1 MVFFEKKREV
11 IFVFRLLRYM
21 KKYWYLAILAPLFMV
36 IEVGMDMVLTM
47 YMQQMVDNGISI
59 GSMENVIKYGL
70 IMIGVLIIG
79 VAGGML
85 ANVFT
90 NLSCYKFGNDLRKA
104 VFSKI
109 MDLSLNQSDRFKTG
123 SLVTRVT
130 NDITQIQNMIAMCL
144 RGLIRAGSF
153 FVLGI
158 IFTLSISLRFG
169 IVLAI
174 VLPVEII
181 LMLIFMRFVFPVFK
195 QIQER
200 LDKVNSVVLENV
212 TGSRVV
218 KAFSKEEYEYNRFY
232 NVNNDYTDKLLF
244 VSKITAFISPL
255 LNLIVYG
262 GQIIIYYLGG
272 TAIIDAFKKNIAPE
286 LMVGQITQAVTYI
299 SMICMSLIFLGMT
312 FTVIARAYASA
323 SRINEV
329 LDAKV
334 EIVDG
339 ELTLADVKDSDR
351 GTVVFNH
358 VSFGYPLAKTNVL
371 NDLSFKINKGE
382 TIAIVGSTGCGKSSL
397 VNLIVRFY
405 DTTDGSIM
413 VSGHNVKEYKKEE
426 LHKMVAIC
434 LQKAELFAGTIEE
447 NIAFGNMNA
456 NSEEVK
462 KAARIAQAEEF
473 ILTKDLGYDEPV
485 AEKGTSL
492 SGGQKQRLS
501 IARAILRNP
510 DILIFDDSTSAL
522 DLVTEAKLYNE
533 MKNELKDVTKIVVAQ
548 RIATARNADKILVLD
563 NGEIESFG
571 THEELMEKSMVY
583 KDIYSS
589 QLKRE
594 DE

>member
-1 MVFFEKKREV
+1 
-11 IFVFRLLRYM
+11 
-21 KKYWYLAILAPLFMV
+21 
-36 IEVGMDMVLTM
+36 
-47 YMQQMVDNGISI
+47 
-59 GSMENVIKYGL
+59 
-70 IMIGVLIIG
+70 
-79 VAGGML
+79 
-85 ANVFT
+85 
-90 NLSCYKFGNDLRKA
+90 
-104 VFSKI
+104 
-109 MDLSLNQSDRFKTG
+109 
-123 SLVTRVT
+123 
-130 NDITQIQNMIAMCL
+130 
-144 RGLIRAGSF
+144 
-153 FVLGI
+153 
-158 IFTLSISLRFG
+158 
-169 IVLAI
+169 
-174 VLPVEII
+174 
-181 LMLIFMRFVFPVFK
+181 
-195 QIQER
+195 
-200 LDKVNSVVLENV
+200 
-212 TGSRVV
+212 
-218 KAFSKEEYEYNRFY
+218 
-232 NVNNDYTDKLLF
+232 
-244 VSKITAFISPL
+244 
-255 LNLIVYG
+255 
-262 GQIIIYYLGG
+262 
-272 TAIIDAFKKNIAPE
+272 
-286 LMVGQITQAVTYI
+286 
-299 SMICMSLIFLGMT
+299 MSLIFLGMT

-339 ELTLADVKDSDR
+339 ELTIADVKDSDR
-351 GTVVFNH
+351 GTVVFDH

-397 VNLIVRFY
+397 VHLIVRFY
-405 DTTDGSIM
+405 DTTEGSIM

-456 NSEEVK
+456 TKEEVK